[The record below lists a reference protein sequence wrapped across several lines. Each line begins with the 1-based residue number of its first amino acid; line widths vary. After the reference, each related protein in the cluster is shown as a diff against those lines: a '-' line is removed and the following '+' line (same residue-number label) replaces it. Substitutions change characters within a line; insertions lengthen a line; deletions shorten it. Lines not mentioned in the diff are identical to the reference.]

1 MSKKL
6 FTATAMAVGLVAI
19 PTAAS
24 AETQFRV
31 FGGLSETQDVDT
43 DSGGYYGS
51 YFGFDAH
58 LDADTGFVIGA
69 AVGVTYGNWLFEG
82 EVSHRDADANEL
94 VWPTPIYETLD
105 IDGNISSTAVMVNA
119 WYNIDAGNN
128 WTFYAGGGVGAAEVE
143 AEFAFTGYY
152 GDYQAEASDS
162 GFAWQL
168 GVGANYR
175 TESGFAY
182 GFGYRYF
189 NVPNI
194 GEEDLET
201 DIVSHD
207 FIFEVSR
214 RF

>member
-1 MSKKL
+1 MEHARAA
-6 FTATAMAVGLVAI
+6 FEGQGGRPNYRRHREGDCADAGTFGDVAC
-19 PTAAS
+19 PLLHCG
-24 AETQFRV
+24 QDFRRPR
-31 FGGLSETQDVDT
+31 
-43 DSGGYYGS
+43 
-51 YFGFDAH
+51 
-58 LDADTGFVIGA
+58 
-69 AVGVTYGNWLFEG
+69 NWLFEG
-82 EVSHRDADANEL
+82 EVSHREADANEL
-94 VWPTPIYETLD
+94 VWPTPVYETLAV
-105 IDGNISSTAVMVNA
+105 DGSLASTAVMANA

-128 WTFYAGGGVGAAEVE
+128 WTFYLGGGVGAADVE

-152 GDYQAEASDS
+152 DDYQAEASDS

-168 GVGANYR
+168 GVGASYR

-189 NVPNI
+189 NIPNI
-194 GEEDLET
+194 GEDDVET